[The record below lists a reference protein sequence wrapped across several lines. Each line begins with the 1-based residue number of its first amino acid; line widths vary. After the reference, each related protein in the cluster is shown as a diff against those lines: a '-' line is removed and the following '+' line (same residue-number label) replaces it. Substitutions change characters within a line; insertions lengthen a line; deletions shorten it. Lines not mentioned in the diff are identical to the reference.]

1 MALGRRNV
9 RLPRDAAPVD
19 KTLRGRTPAPVPGMA
34 SRRPARRHGHRCAIS
49 PGKSFVMI
57 NAVVFMRVFDLTQLV
72 PIFFGAEAFRVLSI
86 L

>member
-19 KTLRGRTPAPVPGMA
+19 ETLRGRTPAPVPGMA
-34 SRRPARRHGHRCAIS
+34 STRPARRHGHRCAIS
-49 PGKSFVMI
+49 PGKSFAMI
-57 NAVVFMRVFDLTQLV
+57 NALIFVRVFDLTQST
-72 PIFFGAEAFRVLSI
+72 PTFFGIEAFGVLNI

>member
-19 KTLRGRTPAPVPGMA
+19 ETLRGRTPAPVPGMA

-49 PGKSFVMI
+49 PGKSFTMI
-57 NAVVFMRVFDLTQLV
+57 NALIFVRVFDMTHLA
-72 PIFFGAEAFRVLSI
+72 PNFFDAKALRVLNI